1 MLKIHFGIREQTINH
16 IKIEFKNGYNPDW
29 FNDPLVKEMIL
40 DVDKSEVLSPNC
52 IQSPILGQISPRD
65 LSGGVK
71 ALIMM
76 LKTAFPVNASKCGDN
91 CAKWILKI
99 AEIKDLE
106 IDLEHIMIFDKD
118 FDAVILNDGKEIHDR
133 MSYITEAVNYL

>member
-1 MLKIHFGIREQTINH
+1 MWINLRYCH
-16 IKIEFKNGYNPDW
+16 LIAYKAPF
-29 FNDPLVKEMIL
+29 L
-40 DVDKSEVLSPNC
+40 DKFL
-52 IQSPILGQISPRD
+52 QD

>member
-52 IQSPILGQISPRD
+52 IQSPIFGQISPRD

-76 LKTAFPVNASKCGDN
+76 LKTAFPVNASKCAITVLNGF
-91 CAKWILKI
+91 LKLQKSKI
-99 AEIKDLE
+99 WRLI
-106 IDLEHIMIFDKD
+106 
-118 FDAVILNDGKEIHDR
+118 
-133 MSYITEAVNYL
+133 